1 MEPKLVTRLFS
12 GTILGAWVGFVYGI
26 MAANINILIIRD
38 LPLRYELPDALTTT
52 GWALAIGALMGF
64 LINIPHDALKG
75 VVLGSLSA
83 AVGIAANGLMDAGD
97 SPDRVIST
105 LFVMGYVFLPLAV
118 LFVPF
123 NALLRWSSH
132 QVLPYKNSPEWSS
145 WPRLR
150 SALLWTFM
158 AGLVGSFSLY
168 PDTARQMMYRM
179 VDLVQMTQ
187 NRSETIPFEFVKY
200 QNAIQSASPNFT
212 IEWSDD
218 LRAYPEPLFTEDART
233 NMRLQVVTVH
243 FASGQSLYCLF
254 REIDKNVYLCTMR
267 DRRPYTDFKAMS
279 YRGVAWYSHQI
290 NETVNN
296 LLASPAEQQP

>member
-12 GTILGAWVGFVYGI
+12 GAILGAWVGFVYGI
-26 MAANINILIIRD
+26 IAANINILIIRD
-38 LPLRYELPDALTTT
+38 LPLRYEFSDTLTTT

-64 LINIPHDALKG
+64 LVNIPHDALKG
-75 VVLGSLSA
+75 VALASLSA
-83 AVGIAANGLMDAGD
+83 ALGIIASGLMDASD
-97 SPDRVIST
+97 SPERLLSAV
-105 LFVMGYVFLPLAV
+105 FVMGYIFLPLVV

-132 QVLPYKNSPEWSS
+132 QVLPYKNRPGWSS
-145 WPRLR
+145 WPRLQ
-150 SALLWTFM
+150 SALMWTLL

-168 PDTARQMMYRM
+168 PDTARQMMHRM

-187 NRSETIPFEFVKY
+187 NQHEAIPFEFEKY
-200 QNAIQSASPNFT
+200 KNAIQTASPNFT

-233 NMRLQVVTVH
+233 NLRLHVVTVH

-254 REIDKNVYLCTMR
+254 REVDKNVYLCTMR
-267 DRRPYTDFKAMS
+267 DKRPHTDYKAMS
-279 YRGVAWYSHQI
+279 YRGLAWYSHQLSQS
-290 NETVNN
+290 VSN
-296 LLASPAEQQP
+296 LLTPPQQPIP